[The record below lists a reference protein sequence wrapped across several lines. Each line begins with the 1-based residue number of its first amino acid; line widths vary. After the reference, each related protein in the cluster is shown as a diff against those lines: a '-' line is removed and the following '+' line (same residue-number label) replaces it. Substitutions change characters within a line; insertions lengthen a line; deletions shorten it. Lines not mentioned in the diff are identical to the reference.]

1 MILTIDL
8 GNTSVKAGIFDA
20 DNLLLNSFLD
30 HLPIPTILVYQQWL
44 KPMLEK
50 HRVERVIV
58 ASVKPAIRH
67 LIVKAIAQLTTIQ
80 PQFITHTTYPKFQLR
95 IDHPEELGLDLL
107 VDAIATNQIYAQD
120 AIIVDLGTATKVIAI
135 KQQGFEGV
143 AIAPGIATSFKAL
156 NQHAALLKTTKM
168 MTPSQVF
175 GKNTGA
181 ALSSGIIFGHVHM
194 IEGLIQQ
201 GIQGLG
207 WKNAPI
213 IITGGYAKLLL
224 PHLKMKVT
232 HDPHLSLKGIQ
243 RCP

>member
-8 GNTSVKAGIFDA
+8 GNTSVKCGIFEGE
-20 DNLLLNSFLD
+20 NLLINSYID
-30 HLPIPTILVYQQWL
+30 HPAIPTILVYQQWL

-50 HRVERVIV
+50 HRVERVII

-80 PQFITHTTYPKFQLR
+80 PQFITHTSYPKFQLR
-95 IDHPEELGLDLL
+95 IEHPEELGLDLL

-120 AIIVDLGTATKVIAI
+120 AIIVDVGTATKVMAI
-135 KQQGFEGV
+135 RQQGFEGV
-143 AIAPGIATSFKAL
+143 AIAPGIATSYKAL
-156 NQHAALLKTTKM
+156 NEHAALLKTTKM
-168 MTPSQVF
+168 MSPNQVF
-175 GKNTGA
+175 AKNTGA

-201 GIQGLG
+201 GIQTLG
-207 WKNAPI
+207 WKFAPI
-213 IITGGYAKLLL
+213 IMTGGYAKLLL